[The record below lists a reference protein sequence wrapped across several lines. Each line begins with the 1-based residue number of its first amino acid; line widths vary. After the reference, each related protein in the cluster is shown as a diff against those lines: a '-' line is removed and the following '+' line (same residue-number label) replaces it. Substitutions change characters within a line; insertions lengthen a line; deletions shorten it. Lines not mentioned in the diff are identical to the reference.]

1 MTRKGSTEMWW
12 IIIGAVIALIVLII
26 LMLLFTKQ
34 SNTLVGGISE
44 CEGKGGV
51 CAVQSTTTDPTCPS
65 NTLQTSTFTCSSNNV
80 CCIGIPKKCK
90 SADDKTTC
98 GKDSAGTEISC
109 KQFGKDFYCP

>member
-1 MTRKGSTEMWW
+1 MWW

-34 SNTLVGGISE
+34 SDTLVGGISE

-51 CAVQSTTTDPTCPS
+51 CSSSTDPVCPS
-65 NTLQTSTFTCSSNNV
+65 NTLQTSTFTCSGNNV

-90 SADDKTTC
+90 DANDNTAC
-98 GKDSAGTEISC
+98 GKDSSGAVISC
-109 KQFGKDFYCP
+109 KQFGKDFYCS